1 MSFFGKV
8 KRLIITDQGSK
19 IYTQKTPPR
28 TYIEWKKKYNIK
40 EQRLFP
46 QAWLPLRNWSSLWES
61 PSLPHPHLMY
71 VSRSSNLGTRT
82 KEAREMSDSDPHR
95 WLMESLTHILP
106 QLLKLYRNKNE
117 SLEKEYTGR
126 RLSRANDSSRCIFL
140 LSPDLLSASKISLDF

>member
-1 MSFFGKV
+1 
-8 KRLIITDQGSK
+8 
-19 IYTQKTPPR
+19 
-28 TYIEWKKKYNIK
+28 
-40 EQRLFP
+40 
-46 QAWLPLRNWSSLWES
+46 
-61 PSLPHPHLMY
+61 
-71 VSRSSNLGTRT
+71 
-82 KEAREMSDSDPHR
+82 MSDSDPHR

>member
-8 KRLIITDQGSK
+8 KRLIITDQVSK

-28 TYIEWKKKYNIK
+28 TYIEWEKKVQHSRTKA
-40 EQRLFP
+40 LS

-61 PSLPHPHLMY
+61 PSLPTLISCMSLGHQT
-71 VSRSSNLGTRT
+71 LGTRT
-82 KEAREMSDSDPHR
+82 KEAREMSDSNPHR

-140 LSPDLLSASKISLDF
+140 PSPDLLSASVLWAV